1 MIYEVLIVPAAK
13 LRIRQQAEYIATE
26 QQAPETAA
34 KWLARVFDRVN
45 GLAEMPRRF
54 AVAVEDAWCDY
65 EVRRIPIG
73 QFVLFFTIVDET
85 RTVWVIHAKHGKQ
98 LTQPDDFPADLVS
111 LEDDDDDE

>member
-34 KWLARVFDRVN
+34 KWLARVFDRVD

-54 AVAVEDAWCDY
+54 AESRSGSSCCSSPSWTK
-65 EVRRIPIG
+65 PG
-73 QFVLFFTIVDET
+73 PF
-85 RTVWVIHAKHGKQ
+85 G
-98 LTQPDDFPADLVS
+98 
-111 LEDDDDDE
+111 